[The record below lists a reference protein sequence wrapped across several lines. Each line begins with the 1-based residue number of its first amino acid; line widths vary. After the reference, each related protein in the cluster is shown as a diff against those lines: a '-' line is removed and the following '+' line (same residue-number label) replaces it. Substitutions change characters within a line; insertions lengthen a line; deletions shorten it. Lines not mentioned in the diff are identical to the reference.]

1 MTPAL
6 SPGQALVRRL
16 RARVTGALP
25 MPITHVAP
33 VDHPES
39 PAVVARRRRVVAGTS
54 VLGAT
59 LLGSS
64 MSAEPDS
71 RRFYALT
78 LGAAGA
84 WTLGGLVSGPLHLGW
99 IEGRDRRLR
108 RPLVTPVATGVG
120 AFAFFYGCALVVRG
134 VPFLDRAISS
144 VLAFADQ
151 GRLPLV
157 LLTTY
162 ANGIGEEV
170 FFRGAF
176 YAALP
181 HDQALV
187 TSTGVYVLATV
198 TTRNPSLV
206 IAATVMG
213 ALFGLQRRASGGLQA
228 PLLTHLTWSTLMLR
242 YLPPLFRRGP
252 AGTR

>member
-1 MTPAL
+1 MTPAI

-16 RARVTGALP
+16 RERVTGALP
-25 MPITHVAP
+25 MPITHVVP
-33 VDHPES
+33 VEHPES
-39 PAVVARRRRVVAGTS
+39 AAVVTRRRRVVAGTT
-54 VLGAT
+54 VLGAA
-59 LLGSS
+59 LLGTS
-64 MSAEPDS
+64 MSTQPDS
-71 RRFYALT
+71 RSFYVLT

-84 WTLGGLVSGPLHLGW
+84 WTFGGLASGPLHLGW

-120 AFAFFYGCALVVRG
+120 AFAFFYGCALVARRI
-134 VPFLDRAISS
+134 PFLEHAIST
-144 VLAFADQ
+144 VLAFAEQ

-176 YAALP
+176 YATLP
-181 HDQALV
+181 HEQAVV
-187 TSTGVYVLATV
+187 TSTGVYVLATI

-206 IAATVMG
+206 LAAAFMG

-228 PLLTHLTWSTLMLR
+228 PLLTHLTWSTLMVR
-242 YLPPLFRRGP
+242 YLPPLFRRGRSGP
-252 AGTR
+252 R